1 MANVRKINTRPQFGS
16 PVFRAAAS
24 GHSGLRVAA
33 YARVS
38 TDLEEQSSSFEAQ
51 KDYYERLINETP
63 GWTFA
68 GIYADRGISGTS
80 TDHRAGFQAMM
91 EDCRAGK
98 IDRILTKSVSRFA
111 RNTVDSLNAIRELKS
126 LGIGVDFQKE
136 NIFTLDSKG
145 EFLITIMSSLSQE
158 ESRSISENVRWGIKK
173 RMSDGKYSVTYSHF
187 IGYDRGADGK
197 MVINENEAN
206 IVRFIFRS
214 RLQGYSDTAT
224 ANRLM
229 ELGVPAP

>member
-1 MANVRKINTRPQFGS
+1 MNTRRKLVIRMANVRKINTRPQFGS

-136 NIFTLDSKG
+136 NIFTLDSAYRRK
-145 EFLITIMSSLSQE
+145 SQGPFP
-158 ESRSISENVRWGIKK
+158 R
-173 RMSDGKYSVTYSHF
+173 TY
-187 IGYDRGADGK
+187 GGG
-197 MVINENEAN
+197 
-206 IVRFIFRS
+206 
-214 RLQGYSDTAT
+214 
-224 ANRLM
+224 
-229 ELGVPAP
+229 

>member
-1 MANVRKINTRPQFGS
+1 MMVITLRKQVIKMAKVRKINTRPQFTS
-16 PVFRAAAS
+16 PVLRATTNT
-24 GHSGLRVAA
+24 GFRVAA

-38 TDLEEQSSSFEAQ
+38 TDAEEQSSSFEAQ

-68 GIYADRGISGTS
+68 GIYADRGITGTS
-80 TDHRAGFQAMM
+80 TEHRAGFLSLM

-145 EFLITIMSSLSQE
+145 EILSSDLIQTHYCE
-158 ESRSISENVRWGIKK
+158 
-173 RMSDGKYSVTYSHF
+173 H
-187 IGYDRGADGK
+187 
-197 MVINENEAN
+197 
-206 IVRFIFRS
+206 
-214 RLQGYSDTAT
+214 RLKTA
-224 ANRLM
+224 
-229 ELGVPAP
+229 